1 MKDKAMNRFFALM
14 IVVCAALSSGNAWAG
29 PITEGQAR
37 NIAANFMASH
47 AIPSTNLR
55 MAHKA
60 PKLNA
65 PAANANAAYYA
76 FNASH
81 GGFVIVAGDDRV
93 PPVLGYSDKSAF
105 DPQDIPEA
113 MQTMLEGYAAQI
125 DALDH
130 GAKAAPHFVNGNA
143 IAPLVK
149 AQWDQDAP
157 YNLLFPTLNNGR
169 TAYVGC
175 VATAMA
181 QVLYYW
187 KWPVRTTI
195 AIHAYTSPEQSI
207 YMPQLPVIN
216 FAWDKMQDTYQM
228 DDTSD
233 AALAASQLSL
243 YCAQSV
249 DMNFTPTGSSAYSH
263 DIPTALSTYFNYKRS
278 AKYIQRDVYTS
289 QAWEEILYEE
299 LSAGRP
305 VLYSG
310 SKNMSGHEF
319 VCDGYDGNG
328 MFHINWGWNGV
339 SNGYFLLSVLD
350 PDTQG
355 IGSATGSYGY
365 IEGQGMVIGI
375 EPGSG
380 TANGMEV
387 TTDWVEVKSYT
398 ATRSSSTYNFSISQV
413 TRFVNRTS
421 LPISFDYGW
430 GVYDTSGRLIQKLN
444 TSYITAMGTNY
455 FINADQ
461 TLLFGNGRSS
471 GTFYI
476 KPIYTER
483 NTTNW
488 RPCVGADLNYI
499 KMSIQGNRCVV
510 ICEGNGGTPSYEVND
525 ITVTGNM
532 HPSRPV
538 YIKLN
543 VTNTGNSRNNLI
555 YMFAKGRFVSEAFV
569 DMEKGRSGDVNF
581 QYTTRNTGD
590 VELTFSLNRD
600 GSDPIGSKTITI
612 VPMPA
617 ATLSGTLE
625 VLNVADSWRDWILGD
640 KFSVKATVTNDGT
653 ETYNED
659 ITAYLNKSL
668 LGYYGTPVQSLTR
681 TVSIN
686 PGKSVNL
693 QFDFDNVVDGW
704 TYDVVLYFYS
714 QGRDKLLDLTGDYTI
729 YFTETPTLLPGDVNL
744 DGEVNIADVNA
755 VISVIMGTFTDPN
768 IFLEAD
774 VDGNGEINI
783 GDVNAIINIILNG

>member
-1 MKDKAMNRFFALM
+1 MNKSYKLFIS
-14 IVVCAALSSGNAWAG
+14 IVCMVFTAGTAWAESVSESRALSVA
-29 PITEGQAR
+29 TE
-37 NIAANFMASH
+37 FMSRH
-47 AIPSTNLR
+47 GSVSMPMRL
-55 MAHKA
+55 AHKA
-60 PKLNA
+60 PMMKA
-65 PAANANAAYYA
+65 PGASQQAAYYA
-76 FNASH
+76 FNGTR

-93 PPVLGYSDKSAF
+93 PAVLGYSDKSTF
-105 DPQDIPEA
+105 DPQDMPEA
-113 MQTMLEGYAAQI
+113 MQAMLEGYAAQI

-169 TAYVGC
+169 VAYVGC

-187 KWPVRTTI
+187 KWPVRTSMP
-195 AIHAYTSPEQSI
+195 IHAYTSQDYSI
-207 YMPQLPVIN
+207 YMPQLPVIS
-216 FAWDKMQDTYQM
+216 FAWDKMQDTYQI

-233 AALAASQLSL
+233 AALAAAQLSL

-249 DMNFTPTGSSAYSH
+249 DMNFTPTGSGAQSH
-263 DIPTALSTYFNYKRS
+263 DIPIALSTYFNYKKD
-278 AKYIQRDVYTS
+278 AKYIQRDVYST
-289 QAWEEILYEE
+289 QGWEEVLYGE
-299 LSAGRP
+299 LSSGRP

-310 SKNMSGHEF
+310 SKGMSGHEF

-387 TTDWVEVKSYT
+387 TTDMVEVKSFS
-398 ATRSSSTYNFSISQV
+398 ATRSSSTYNFSISQG

-421 LPISFDYGW
+421 QPISFDYGW
-430 GVYDTSGRLIQKLN
+430 GVYDTSGRLLQTLS
-444 TSYITAMGTNY
+444 TSYITAMGMNY
-455 FINADQ
+455 FIYADP
-461 TLLFGNGRSS
+461 TLLFGSGRSS

-476 KPIYTER
+476 RPIYTER

-488 RPCVGADLNYI
+488 RPCVGANINYI
-499 KMSIQGNRCVV
+499 KMAIQGNRCVV

-532 HPSRPV
+532 HPTRPV

-543 VTNTGNSRNNLI
+543 VTNTGNSRNDLI
-555 YMFAKGRFVSEAFV
+555 YMFANGRFVSEALV
-569 DMEKGRSGDVNF
+569 DMDKGISGDVNF
-581 QYTTRNTGD
+581 QYTSRNTGD

-612 VPMPA
+612 VRMPA
-617 ATLSGTLE
+617 ATLSSTMD
-625 VLNVADSWRDWILGD
+625 VLNVADEWRNWILGD
-640 KFSVKATVTNDGT
+640 KFSVNATVTNDGT

-659 ITAYLNKSL
+659 ITVYLCKSL
-668 LGYYGTPVQSLTR
+668 MGYYDTPVQSETR

-686 PGKSVNL
+686 PGESVNL
-693 QFDFDNVVDGW
+693 QFDLDNVVDGW
-704 TYDVVLYFYS
+704 TYDVVAYYYG
-714 QGRDKLLDLTGDYTI
+714 QGREKLLDLSGYYTI
-729 YFTETPTLLPGDVNL
+729 YFTETPTVLRGDVNL

-755 VISVIMGTFTDPN
+755 VISVIMGTCTDVS
-768 IFLEAD
+768 IFKEAD
-774 VDGNGEINI
+774 VDSNGEINI
-783 GDVNAIINIILNG
+783 ADVNAIINIILNG

>member
-1 MKDKAMNRFFALM
+1 MYRYSAL
-14 IVVCAALSSGNAWAG
+14 IILVVCAALTSGNTWGA
-29 PITEGQAR
+29 PITERQAR

-47 AIPSTNLR
+47 AIPASNLR
-55 MAHKA
+55 LSHKA
-60 PKLNA
+60 PKFNA
-65 PAANANAAYYA
+65 PATNADAAYYA
-76 FNASH
+76 FNSSR
-81 GGFVIVAGDDRV
+81 GGFVIVAGDDRT
-93 PPVLGYSDKSAF
+93 PTVLGYSDKSNF
-105 DPQDIPEA
+105 DPQDVPEA
-113 MQTMLEGYAAQI
+113 MQAMLEGYAAQI
-125 DALDH
+125 AALED

-143 IAPLVK
+143 IAPLVT

-187 KWPVRTTI
+187 KWPARTS
-195 AIHAYTSPEQSI
+195 APIHAYTSQQESI
-207 YMPQLPVIN
+207 YMPQLPIIS
-216 FAWDKMQDTYQM
+216 FAWDKMQDTYQI
-228 DDTSD
+228 DDASD

-278 AKYIQRDVYTS
+278 AKYIQRDVYS
-289 QAWEEILYEE
+289 SVAWEEMLYEE
-299 LSAGRP
+299 LSSGRP

-310 SKNMSGHEF
+310 SKAMSGHEF

-365 IEGQGMVIGI
+365 IEEQGMVIGI
-375 EPGSG
+375 EPGTG
-380 TANGMEV
+380 TASGLEV
-387 TTDWVEVKSYT
+387 TTDRVEVNSYT
-398 ATRSSSTYNFSISQV
+398 ATRSSSTYNFSISQA
-413 TRFVNRTS
+413 TRFLNRMPQ
-421 LPISFDYGW
+421 PISFDYGW

-444 TSYITAMGTNY
+444 TSYITAMATNY
-455 FINADQ
+455 FINAEQ

-471 GTFYI
+471 GVFYI
-476 KPIYTER
+476 KPIYSER
-483 NTTNW
+483 NTNNW
-488 RPCVGADLNYI
+488 RPCLGAGINYI

-510 ICEGNGGTPSYEVND
+510 ICEGTGGTPSYEVND

-532 HPSRPV
+532 HPTRPV

-543 VTNTGNSRNNLI
+543 VTNTGNSRNNFI
-555 YMFAKGRFVSEAFV
+555 YMFANGRFVSEAFV
-569 DMEKGRSGDVNF
+569 DMEKGTSGDVNF
-581 QYTTRNTGD
+581 QYTSRNTGS
-590 VELTFSLNRD
+590 VELKFSLNRD
-600 GSDPIGSKTITI
+600 GSDPIGSKTIDI
-612 VPMPA
+612 VTMPA
-617 ATLSGTLE
+617 ATLSGSVD
-625 VLNVADSWRDWILGD
+625 VLNVADSWRNWILGD
-640 KFSVKATVTNDGT
+640 KFSLKVTVTNNGT
-653 ETYNED
+653 QTYNED
-659 ITAYLNKSL
+659 ITVYLQKSL
-668 LGYYGTPVQSLTR
+668 LGYYGTPVQSMIR
-681 TVSIN
+681 TVSID
-686 PGKSVNL
+686 PGQSVDL
-693 QFDFDNVVDGW
+693 QFDLDNVVDGW
-704 TYDVVLYFYS
+704 AYDAPIYYYS
-714 QGRDKLLDLTGDYTI
+714 RGRELLLDVSGTYTI
-729 YFTETPTLLPGDVNL
+729 YFTETPTVVPGDVNM

-768 IFLEAD
+768 ILWESD

>member
-1 MKDKAMNRFFALM
+1 M
-14 IVVCAALSSGNAWAG
+14 ILVVCAALTSGNAWGA
-29 PITEGQAR
+29 PVTEGQAR

-47 AIPSTNLR
+47 ALPATNLK
-55 MAHKA
+55 MSHKA

-65 PAANANAAYYA
+65 PATNAQAAYYA
-76 FNASH
+76 FNSPR
-81 GGFVIVAGDDRV
+81 GGFVIVSGDDRV
-93 PPVLGYSDKSAF
+93 PAVLGYSDKSTF
-105 DPQDIPEA
+105 DPQNVPEA
-113 MQTMLEGYAAQI
+113 MQTLLEGYAAQI

-130 GAKAAPHFVNGNA
+130 GAKAAPHFANGEA
-143 IAPLVK
+143 IAPLVT

-187 KWPVRTTI
+187 KWPASTTI
-195 AIHAYTSPEQSI
+195 PIHAYTSQEESI
-207 YMPQLPVIN
+207 YMPQLPVIS
-216 FAWDKMQDTYQM
+216 FAWDKMQDTYQI

-249 DMNFTPTGSSAYSH
+249 DMNFTPYGSSAFSN

-278 AKYIQRDVYTS
+278 AKYVQRDVYSS
-289 QAWEEILYEE
+289 QVWEEMLYWE
-299 LSAGRP
+299 LSSGRP

-310 SKNMSGHEF
+310 SKMGGGHEF

-355 IGSATGSYGY
+355 IGSAAGSYGY
-365 IEGQGMVIGI
+365 IEGQGMVIGL

-387 TTDWVEVKSYT
+387 TTDRVEVKSYT
-398 ATRSSSTYNFSISQV
+398 ATRSSSTYNFSILQV
-413 TRFVNRTS
+413 TSFVNRTS

-430 GVYDTSGRLIQKLN
+430 GVYDTSGRLLQKLN
-444 TSYITAMGTNY
+444 TSYMTAMGTNY
-455 FINADQ
+455 FINAEQ

-476 KPIYTER
+476 KPIYSER
-483 NTTNW
+483 NTNNW
-488 RPCVGADLNYI
+488 RPCVGADINYI

-532 HPSRPV
+532 HPTRPV

-543 VTNTGNSRNNLI
+543 VTNTGNSRNNFI
-555 YMFAKGRFVSEAFV
+555 YMFANGRFVSEAFV
-569 DMEKGRSGDVNF
+569 DMDKGTSGDVNF
-581 QYTTRNTGD
+581 QYTTRTAGS

-612 VPMPA
+612 ETMPA
-617 ATLSGTLE
+617 ASLSGTTH
-625 VLNVADSWRDWILGD
+625 VLNVADSWRNWILGD
-640 KFSVKATVTNDGT
+640 KFSLKVKVTNNGT
-653 ETYNED
+653 EAYNED
-659 ITAYLNKSL
+659 ITVYLQKSL
-668 LGYYGTPVQSLTR
+668 LGYYGTPVQSMIR

-686 PGKSVNL
+686 PGQSVNL
-693 QFDFDNVVDGW
+693 QFDLDNVVDGW
-704 TYDVVLYFYS
+704 TYDAFVYYYS
-714 QGRDKLLDLTGDYTI
+714 RGRELLLDVTGDYTV
-729 YFTETPTLLPGDVNL
+729 YFTETPTLVPGDVNL

-755 VISVIMGTFTDPN
+755 VISVIMGTCTDLN
-768 IFLEAD
+768 IYREAD
-774 VDGNGEINI
+774 VDGNGEVNI